1 MGLNETP
8 ASERTHIGFF
18 GCVNVGKSSLVNAL
32 TGQNTALVSEE
43 KGTTT
48 DPVKKAMELLP
59 LGPVLIIDTAGF
71 EDDSNLGSIRMEKT
85 MQILNSIH
93 IGILV
98 TEAGRELNDT
108 EKTIQ
113 TLFED
118 RKLPYL
124 IVCNK
129 ADVADNRIKA
139 GEKSILVSA
148 KTGENIE
155 YLKERIGQL
164 QKKAENKRLAG
175 DLVSPLDQVVL
186 VVPIDKAA
194 PKGRLI
200 LPQQQTIRD
209 LLEEGCRISVCRDR
223 ELKDLLDGLKQPP
236 ALVITDS
243 QVFEEVAQ
251 IVPESI
257 PLTSFSILFARYKGS
272 LDRMTEGA
280 FMLDQLKDHDKVLIS
295 EGCTHRRQCGD
306 IGSEKLPAWIRE
318 FTGKEIDFTFTSG
331 GEFKEDLSS
340 FSLIIHC
347 GGCMLNEKEMQYRM
361 QKAMSAGVPVTNYG
375 TVIAHIKG
383 ILARSLKI
391 FG

>member
-8 ASERTHIGFF
+8 ASERIHIGFF

-32 TGQNTALVSEE
+32 TGQNAALVSEE

-48 DPVKKAMELLP
+48 DPVRKAMELLP
-59 LGPVLIIDTAGF
+59 LGPVMLIDTAGF
-71 EDDSNLGSIRMEKT
+71 EDDSSLGSIRMEKSLEV
-85 MQILNSIH
+85 LNSIH

-98 TEAGRELNDT
+98 TEAGKKINDT
-108 EKTIQ
+108 EQKVLA
-113 TLFED
+113 LFEK

-129 ADVADNRIKA
+129 ADQVSAPLTEEDKMIP
-139 GEKSILVSA
+139 VSA
-148 KTGENIE
+148 KTGENIG

-164 QKKAENKRLAG
+164 FKKEENKRLVG

-209 LLEEGCRISVCRDR
+209 LLEEGCRVSICRDA
-223 ELKDLLDGLKQPP
+223 ELSDLLEGLKKPP

-243 QVFEEVAQ
+243 QVFEEVAR
-251 IVPESI
+251 IVPESV

-272 LDRMTEGA
+272 LTRMTEGA
-280 FMLDQLKDHDKVLIS
+280 FTLENLKDHDKVLIS
-295 EGCTHRRQCGD
+295 EGCTHHRQCGD

-318 FTGKEIDFTFTSG
+318 FTGKEIEFTFTSG
-331 GEFKEDLSS
+331 TDFQEDLGS

-347 GGCMLNEKEMQYRM
+347 GGCMLNEKEMQHRM
-361 QKAMSAGVPVTNYG
+361 QKAVSAGVPVTNYG
-375 TVIAHIKG
+375 TVIAHMKG
-383 ILARSLKI
+383 ILERSLKI